1 MNNKLAVAASLLV
14 ALVFTVVLLLSAGVK
29 GGKTEKPVKPEKTD
43 ISEQAVSVPVSE
55 SAADMPQP
63 QLEKPVQAAA
73 DTNAESKRKASGPAA
88 VSVLGYAVGEVMPC
102 VMDVPAEKVPVQT
115 VSFIACGDNL
125 VHSSVYSDA
134 QTLAAGTEKEY
145 NFLPMYDNV
154 ADIIQNADL
163 AFINQETPF
172 GGSSRPI
179 SGYPLFNTPEQMGDD
194 LITLGFDIIGLAN
207 NHMLDSTAKGY
218 ENTIDFWNSKDGVT
232 AIGGYKNKEDFEN
245 IRVIEKNGIKI
256 ALLAYTYSTNGLK
269 LPQGSELVI
278 PLYDDETIDRQT
290 KKAKSLADVVI
301 VSIHWGVEDQFKPN
315 AEQKRKAKLMADNGV
330 DVIIGHHPH
339 VLQPLEW
346 IDRADG
352 GKTLCMY
359 SLGNFLSGMMY
370 SRNMVGGILGF
381 DLCKAPNGVSVDNVC
396 FIPTVSQYNKNVRGF
411 KIYRFSEYT
420 EALEKAHGAHK
431 FDSGMS
437 MKSMRKII
445 DNAIP
450 KKFLTEDFYQ

>member
-14 ALVFTVVLLLSAGVK
+14 ALVFTVVLLLSAGGK

-73 DTNAESKRKASGPAA
+73 DTNAESKRKASGSAA

-125 VHSSVYSDA
+125 VHSSLYSDA

-339 VLQPLEW
+339 VLQPIEW

>member
-14 ALVFTVVLLLSAGVK
+14 ALVFTVVLLLSAGGK

-73 DTNAESKRKASGPAA
+73 DTNAESKRKASGSAA

-154 ADIIQNADL
+154 ANIIQNADL

>member
-14 ALVFTVVLLLSAGVK
+14 ALVFTVVLLLSAGGK

-73 DTNAESKRKASGPAA
+73 DTNAESKRKASGSAA

-179 SGYPLFNTPEQMGDD
+179 SGYPLFITPEQMGDD

>member
-14 ALVFTVVLLLSAGVK
+14 ALVFTVVLLLSAGGK
-29 GGKTEKPVKPEKTD
+29 GGKTEKPVKPGKTD
-43 ISEQAVSVPVSE
+43 IPEQAVSVPVSE

-63 QLEKPVQAAA
+63 HLEKPVQAAA
-73 DTNAESKRKASGPAA
+73 DTNAESKRKASGSAA

-134 QTLAAGTEKEY
+134 QTLAAGTDKEY

>member
-1 MNNKLAVAASLLV
+1 MKNKLAVAASLLV
-14 ALVFTVVLLLSAGVK
+14 ALVFTVVLLLSAGGK
-29 GGKTEKPVKPEKTD
+29 GDKAEKPVKPNKPDTT
-43 ISEQAVSVPVSE
+43 VSVPVSE
-55 SAADMPQP
+55 NSADTAEPKTEQPTQVVTDIKAENKRTKSDSAA
-63 QLEKPVQAAA
+63 L
-73 DTNAESKRKASGPAA
+73 
-88 VSVLGYAVGEVMPC
+88 SVLGYAFGEVSAC
-102 VMDVPAEKVPVQT
+102 VTDTPAEKVPVTT

-134 QTLAAGTEKEY
+134 KTLAAGTDKEY
-145 NFLPMYDNV
+145 NFIPMYDNV
-154 ADIIQNADL
+154 ADVIKNADL

-179 SGYPLFNTPEQMGDD
+179 SGYPMFNTPEQMGDD
-194 LITLGFDIIGLAN
+194 LVELGFDIIGLAN
-207 NHMLDSTAKGY
+207 NHMLDSTSKGY
-218 ENTIDFWNSKDGVT
+218 ENTIDYWSKWENVT

-245 IRVIEKNGIKI
+245 IRIVEKNGIKI
-256 ALLAYTYSTNGLK
+256 ALLAYTYGTNGLT
-269 LPQGSELVI
+269 LPKGSELVI
-278 PLYDDETIDRQT
+278 PLYDDETLDRQT
-290 KKAKSLADVVI
+290 KKAREMADCVI
-301 VSIHWGVEDQFKPN
+301 VSIHWGVEDNFKPN
-315 AEQKRKAKLMADNGV
+315 TDQKRKAKLMADNGV

-381 DLCKAPNGVSVDNVC
+381 DISKAPNGVSIDNAY
-396 FIPTVSQYNKNVRGF
+396 FIPTVCQYNNKVRGF

-420 EALEKAHGAHK
+420 DALEQAHGAHK
-431 FDSGMS
+431 FDSSMS

-450 KKFLTEDFYQ
+450 KEFLTEDFYNN

>member
-14 ALVFTVVLLLSAGVK
+14 ALVFTVVLLLSAGGK

-73 DTNAESKRKASGPAA
+73 DTNAESKRKASGSAA

-134 QTLAAGTEKEY
+134 QTLAAGTDKEY

-381 DLCKAPNGVSVDNVC
+381 DLCKAPNGVAVDNVC

>member
-14 ALVFTVVLLLSAGVK
+14 ALVFTVVLLLSAGGK

-73 DTNAESKRKASGPAA
+73 DTNAESKRKASGSAA

-134 QTLAAGTEKEY
+134 QTLAAGTDKEY

-269 LPQGSELVI
+269 LPKGSELVI

-411 KIYRFSEYT
+411 KIYRFSDYT

>member
-14 ALVFTVVLLLSAGVK
+14 ALVFTVVLLLSAGGK

-73 DTNAESKRKASGPAA
+73 DTNAESKRKASGSAA

-134 QTLAAGTEKEY
+134 QTLAAGTDKEY

-346 IDRADG
+346 IDRAAG
-352 GKTLCMY
+352 GKTLCMS

>member
-14 ALVFTVVLLLSAGVK
+14 ALVFTVVLLLSAGGK

-43 ISEQAVSVPVSE
+43 IPEQAVSVPVSE

-73 DTNAESKRKASGPAA
+73 DTNAESKRKASGSAA

-352 GKTLCMY
+352 GKTLCM
-359 SLGNFLSGMMY
+359 
-370 SRNMVGGILGF
+370 
-381 DLCKAPNGVSVDNVC
+381 
-396 FIPTVSQYNKNVRGF
+396 
-411 KIYRFSEYT
+411 
-420 EALEKAHGAHK
+420 
-431 FDSGMS
+431 
-437 MKSMRKII
+437 
-445 DNAIP
+445 
-450 KKFLTEDFYQ
+450 

>member
-14 ALVFTVVLLLSAGVK
+14 ALVFTVVLLLSAGGK
-29 GGKTEKPVKPEKTD
+29 GGKTEKSVKPEKTY
-43 ISEQAVSVPVSE
+43 IPEQAVSVPVSE

-63 QLEKPVQAAA
+63 QLEKLVQAAA
-73 DTNAESKRKASGPAA
+73 DTNAESKRKASGSAA

-134 QTLAAGTEKEY
+134 QTLAAGTDKEY

>member
-14 ALVFTVVLLLSAGVK
+14 ALVFTVVLLLSAGGK

-73 DTNAESKRKASGPAA
+73 DTNAESKRKASGSAA

-346 IDRADG
+346 IDRTDG

>member
-14 ALVFTVVLLLSAGVK
+14 ALVFTVVLLLSAGGK

-73 DTNAESKRKASGPAA
+73 DTNAESKRKASGSAA